1 MLFVLEDEEDVL
13 AVVDTEYLLLL
24 DEVFLSLPELSLLP
38 PPIRPRSSR
47 TMMILVSGFRLLLKI
62 VTRSMI
68 GKRKIHN
75 SIVPQPVLDLALAGA
90 VVLVTVGA
98 A

>member
-1 MLFVLEDEEDVL
+1 MYFAPEDEEVL

-38 PPIRPRSSR
+38 PPIRPRRRR
-47 TMMILVSGFRLLLKI
+47 TMMILVNGFRLLLKI
-62 VTRSMI
+62 VTSSMI
-68 GKRKIHN
+68 GKRNIHSN
-75 SIVPQPVLDLALAGA
+75 IVPQPMFDLTLAGV